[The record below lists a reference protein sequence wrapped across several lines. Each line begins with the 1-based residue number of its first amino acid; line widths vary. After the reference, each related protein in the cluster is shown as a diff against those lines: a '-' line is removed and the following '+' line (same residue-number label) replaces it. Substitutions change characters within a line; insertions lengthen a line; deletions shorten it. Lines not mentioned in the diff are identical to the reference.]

1 MHSTLRVS
9 CKRNA
14 TLQINKNRMNK
25 CRQDRQMY
33 RMLIA
38 MFLSKLKCLRL
49 DYSRSKR
56 AGLKL
61 LEIKRFQMLLV

>member
-1 MHSTLRVS
+1 
-9 CKRNA
+9 
-14 TLQINKNRMNK
+14 MNK

-38 MFLSKLKCLRL
+38 MSLSKLKCLRL

-61 LEIKRFQMLLV
+61 LEIKRFQMLLVQDLLRHHMQEGG